1 MEFIELSEQ
10 EYENYWETHPLKTF
24 LSAVEIGKLRK
35 KRSWNVNYVGVKDNN
50 NLCGAAMLLS
60 RKNKLNMYEFYSP
73 RGYLLDYNNQELLEF
88 FTKEVSK
95 YIKKKKGYI
104 LRIDPYIIN
113 RERDINGD
121 VVEEGINNK
130 TIITHLKKIGFKK
143 VPTKNNEQVSWMFS
157 LDLSNK
163 TEEDILNNMKAN
175 TRNIIRKA
183 EKSGIKIK
191 EISYDELS
199 EFNHILKSTAERR
212 HFKSR
217 NQEYYEDM
225 YKLFSPKNEVKYYIS
240 ELNIPDYVEHLE
252 KELSEKQTKLQIPNI
267 KKTRKDE
274 LEKEIVTLNNKIADA
289 KAIKKKTNSDIITLS
304 GSMFMLIH
312 PEVIYLSSGNYEEY
326 LKFNSQYLLQWEL
339 IKYGIKNGF
348 KKHNFYGI
356 PENINKHPDNYG
368 IYEFKK
374 GFNGIVEEL
383 IGEYELPISIYYY
396 LFKFINKLKEVK
408 YALHL

>member
-121 VVEEGINNK
+121 VVETGINNK

-175 TRNIIRKA
+175 TRNIIRRA

-252 KELSEKQTKLQIPNI
+252 KELSEKQTKLQTPNI

>member
-50 NLCGAAMLLS
+50 NICGAAMLLS

>member
-1 MEFIELSEQ
+1 MEFVELSEQ

-24 LSAVEIGKLRK
+24 LSAIEIGKLRK
-35 KRSWNVNYVGVKDNN
+35 KRSWNVNYVGVKENN
-50 NLCGAAMLLS
+50 IICGAAMLLS

-73 RGYLLDYNNQELLEF
+73 RGYLLDYNNKELLEF

-95 YIKKKKGYI
+95 YIKRKRGYI

-121 VVEEGINNK
+121 VVESGINNK
-130 TIITHLKKIGFKK
+130 TIIDHLKKIGFKK

-163 TEEDILNNMKAN
+163 TEADILNNMKAN

-183 EKSGIKIK
+183 EKYGIKIK
-191 EISYDELS
+191 EISYNELS
-199 EFNHILKSTAERR
+199 KFNHILKSTAERR

-217 NQEYYEDM
+217 NKEYYEDM
-225 YKLFSPKNEVKYYIS
+225 YKLFSPKNEIKYYIS
-240 ELNIPDYVEHLE
+240 ELNIPDYIECLE
-252 KELSEKQTKLQIPNI
+252 KECSEKKEKLTNPNI
-267 KKTRKDE
+267 KKTRKEE
-274 LEKEIVTLNNKIADA
+274 LEKDLISLTKKIEEAKDIKNKT
-289 KAIKKKTNSDIITLS
+289 KSDIITLS